1 MKLNYTEPAK
11 SKWSDSDR
19 DVLLSIQ
26 PVSTRPFITIQ
37 YPLAYKM
44 DTAKKTYMYIRL
56 GRAQQRRRERGRFLI
71 CCERVVSSSPSWGPA
86 VQ

>member
-19 DVLLSIQ
+19 GVLLCIQ
-26 PVSTRPFITIQ
+26 PVPTRPLITMQ

-44 DTAKKTYMYIRL
+44 DTAKKTYMCIRL
-56 GRAQQRRRERGRFLI
+56 GQAQ
-71 CCERVVSSSPSWGPA
+71 
-86 VQ
+86 